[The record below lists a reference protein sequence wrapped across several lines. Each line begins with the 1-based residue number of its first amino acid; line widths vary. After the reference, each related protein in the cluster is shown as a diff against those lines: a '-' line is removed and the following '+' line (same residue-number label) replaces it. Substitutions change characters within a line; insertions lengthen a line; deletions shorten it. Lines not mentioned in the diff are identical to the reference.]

1 MTPFTKST
9 YKVDCPDGPRYFLKQ
24 PEKAFAITFPKWD
37 ARINALVTAYGENA
51 AKLGASISK
60 DTETIVNDL
69 TENYAAMQTHYQAAY
84 LGWCG
89 NPCSKEAEKEYN
101 KTKNMILEND
111 FTLRKIEK
119 DTSEMAEKLKAA
131 EKSGKL
137 TLKETA
143 RKTGRVPPPEM
154 TIAFAKTY
162 LENIHKLVKQ
172 LKV

>member
-1 MTPFTKST
+1 MTPIFKST

-37 ARINALVTAYGENA
+37 ARINALLKFYSENA
-51 AKLGASISK
+51 AKVDSSISK
-60 DTETIVNDL
+60 ETETIVKEL
-69 TENYAAMQTHYQAAY
+69 TENYAALQAHYQAAY

-101 KTKNMILEND
+101 AARKLISERD

-119 DTSEMAEKLKAA
+119 DTSEIAEKLDAVR
-131 EKSGKL
+131 KSGKL
-137 TLKETA
+137 SGDGKEW
-143 RKTGRVPPPEM
+143 RMRRIPPVAT
-154 TIAFAKTY
+154 TIDAKKY
-162 LENIHKLVKQ
+162 LENIQELVKQ